1 MKNPAEQ
8 GGVGQYKA
16 VGNQTGVTEA
26 SPHRLIQMLLDGA
39 LDKIARAKG
48 AMQRGE
54 IEEKGS
60 NISSAGSIVLGLR
73 SSLDMDA
80 GGELAVNLDSLY
92 DYMFRRLMD
101 AHISNE
107 AAALDEVSSLLR
119 EIKQGW
125 DAIPQE
131 AISGGEMVKSMVGT

>member
-8 GGVGQYKA
+8 GGIGQYQA
-16 VGNQTGVTEA
+16 VGTQTGVTEA

-48 AMQRGE
+48 AMQRNQ
-54 IEEKGS
+54 IEDKGR
-60 NISSAGSIVLGLR
+60 NITSAGSIVLGLR

-80 GGELAVNLDSLY
+80 GGELAANLDSLY

-101 AHISNE
+101 AHLNNE
-107 AAALDEVSSLLR
+107 LAALDEVASLLR

-131 AISGGEMVKSMVGT
+131 AIGGGEMVKSMAGA

>member
-1 MKNPAEQ
+1 MNNPAEQ
-8 GGVGQYKA
+8 GGAGQYTA
-16 VGNQTGVTEA
+16 VGTQTGITEA

-48 AMQRGE
+48 AMQRNQ
-54 IEEKGS
+54 IQEKGS
-60 NISSAGSIVLGLR
+60 NITSAGSIVLGLR

-80 GGELAVNLDSLY
+80 GGDLAASLDNLY
-92 DYMFRRLMD
+92 EYMFRRLMD
-101 AHISNE
+101 AHVNNVM
-107 AAALDEVSSLLR
+107 AALDEVASLLR

-131 AISGGEMVKSMVGT
+131 TISGGEMVKSMAGT

>member
-1 MKNPAEQ
+1 MNNPAGQ
-8 GGVGQYKA
+8 GGAGQYKA
-16 VGNQTGVTEA
+16 VDTQTGVTEA

-48 AMQRGE
+48 AMQRNQ
-54 IEEKGS
+54 IEEKGNS
-60 NISSAGSIVLGLR
+60 ITSAGSIVLGLR

-80 GGELAVNLDSLY
+80 GGELAVNLDNLY
-92 DYMFRRLMD
+92 EYMFRRLMD
-101 AHISNE
+101 AHLNNE
-107 AAALDEVSSLLR
+107 EAALDEVTSLLR

-131 AISGGEMVKSMVGT
+131 TISGGEMVKSMAGT